1 MGGREVR
8 NTQESAVTK
17 KAYHSKTIWFALV
30 VFGLSSLNYL
40 ERFVTDPEALSIL
53 GSITG
58 VMILALRF
66 LTRQE
71 IG

>member
-1 MGGREVR
+1 M
-8 NTQESAVTK
+8 TK
-17 KAYHSKTIWFALV
+17 KPFHSKTIWFAILV
-30 VFGLSSLNYL
+30 FALSALNYI
-40 ERFVTDPEALSIL
+40 EGFVTDPEALSIL